1 MQPKLQQRIQRYGW
15 DKAVDEYEPSW
26 KQQLQPAHR
35 RLLQMT
41 ALRPGER
48 VLDVACGTGLV
59 TLQAAAQVGT
69 TGSVVGTDIADKML
83 TCARAMARQ
92 QGLPQLTFE
101 HMDAEHVGFPDAT
114 FDAALCAL
122 GLMYVPTPMRA
133 LQEMYRVLKPGGRA
147 VAAVWGERQRCG
159 WAAIF
164 PIVDARVY
172 TDVCPLFFQLGAQDM
187 LAQTFQAAGFT
198 HITSARLSTTLYYDS
213 SADACCAAFAGG
225 PVALAYARFD
235 AHTRQEVHAE
245 YLAAIEP
252 YRRGTSYAL
261 PGEFVV
267 VNGRKI

>member
-1 MQPKLQQRIQRYGW
+1 
-15 DKAVDEYEPSW
+15 
-26 KQQLQPAHR
+26 
-35 RLLQMT
+35 
-41 ALRPGER
+41 
-48 VLDVACGTGLV
+48 
-59 TLQAAAQVGT
+59 
-69 TGSVVGTDIADKML
+69 
-83 TCARAMARQ
+83 MARQ
-92 QGLPQLTFE
+92 LDLPQLTFE
-101 HMDAEHVGFPDAT
+101 RMDAEHIGLPDAT

-147 VAAVWGERQRCG
+147 VAAVWGERHRCG

-164 PIVDARVY
+164 PIVDARVH

-235 AHTRQEVHAE
+235 AHTRQEVHVE

-261 PGEFVV
+261 PG
-267 VNGRKI
+267 GSGLKTTL

>member
-1 MQPKLQQRIQRYGW
+1 
-15 DKAVDEYEPSW
+15 
-26 KQQLQPAHR
+26 
-35 RLLQMT
+35 
-41 ALRPGER
+41 
-48 VLDVACGTGLV
+48 
-59 TLQAAAQVGT
+59 
-69 TGSVVGTDIADKML
+69 
-83 TCARAMARQ
+83 MARQ
-92 QGLPQLTFE
+92 LDLPQLTFE
-101 HMDAEHVGFPDAT
+101 RMDAEHIGLPDAT

-147 VAAVWGERQRCG
+147 VAAVWGERHRCG

-164 PIVDARVY
+164 PIVDARVH
-172 TDVCPLFFQLGAQDM
+172 TDVCPLFFQLGAQEM
-187 LAQTFQAAGFT
+187 LTQTFQAAGFT
-198 HITSARLSTTLYYDS
+198 RISSARLSTTLSYG
-213 SADACCAAFAGG
+213 SAAEACRAAFAGG

-267 VNGRKI
+267 VSGRKMAQTSY